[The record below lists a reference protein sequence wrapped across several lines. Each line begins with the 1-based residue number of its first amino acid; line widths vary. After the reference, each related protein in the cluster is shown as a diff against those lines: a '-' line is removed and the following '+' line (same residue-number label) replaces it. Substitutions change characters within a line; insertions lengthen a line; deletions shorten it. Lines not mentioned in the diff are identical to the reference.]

1 MSNVKMLLDVVESMR
16 SLADSVEV
24 LAQGIADGDN
34 RKQISKA
41 LSEKNAAPNNT
52 KEAAA
57 DVSDKA
63 DNSVKQPTRL
73 ELRELAGAIAHA
85 GKKKEIKAM
94 LTSFG
99 VNSLPELP
107 EGHFAEFYEGL
118 MKLKEE
124 M

>member
-1 MSNVKMLLDVVESMR
+1 MSKIKMLLDVVESMR

-52 KEAAA
+52 KEAADA
-57 DVSDKA
+57 DEA
-63 DNSVKQPTRL
+63 DNSVKQPTGL

-85 GKKKEIKAM
+85 GKKKEVKAM

-107 EGHFAEFYEGL
+107 EEHFAEFYEGL
-118 MKLKEE
+118 MKLKEG